1 MEGEGVQP
9 PPVLVVEEVVVVQPP
24 PLVQEVVVVQPPLL
38 VVEEEVVVQPPPL
51 VEEEVVVVQPPLLE
65 VEEEVVVQPPP
76 LVEEEEV
83 VVQPP
88 PLVEEEVVVVQPPLV
103 EEEEVVVQPP
113 LLVEEEEVVVQPPPL
128 MEEEEVVV
136 QPPPLVEEKE
146 EEEVQE
152 LPDPDPYALALRSW
166 TTAMWEHAEHYMD
179 VTATGLND
187 VINLCEAA
195 RVTLREVSA
204 VLVDEPI
211 DAAETIYTALLDAVS
226 RGTDLRLIGPAANI
240 VDRLFNWPGP
250 LAGAMDVAGAL
261 VHDTFDDGWP
271 EGGPLQ
277 AARRMLGYLV
287 DDVHASAGIHFHL
300 FASALGVDVFPAVQ
314 GAFDLWVA
322 NHIQAD
328 AQARVA
334 LQWLNK
340 AVNRSLGAGFTV
352 HLCGI
357 MPASRV
363 RPGGGLYVP
372 LAELMLPQTIGVIDD
387 ALVALHEMR
396 DTLVQVLDLDYRQR
410 GHTAQ
415 INSTSED

>member
-9 PPVLVVEEVVVVQPP
+9 PPVLVVEE
-24 PLVQEVVVVQPPLL
+24 
-38 VVEEEVVVQPPPL
+38 EVVVQPPVL
-51 VEEEVVVVQPPLLE
+51 VVEEVVVVQPPRLVE
-65 VEEEVVVQPPP
+65 EEEVVVQPPP

-88 PLVEEEVVVVQPPLV
+88 PLVEEEEVVVQPPPLV

-113 LLVEEEEVVVQPPPL
+113 PLV
-128 MEEEEVVV
+128 EEEEVVV

-146 EEEVQE
+146 EEVVQE

-226 RGTDLRLIGPAANI
+226 RGTDSRLIGPAANI

-277 AARRMLGYLV
+277 GARRMLGYLV

-300 FASALGVDVFPAVQ
+300 FASALGVDIFPAVQ

-322 NHIQAD
+322 NDAQAD

-334 LQWLNK
+334 LQWLNN

-372 LAELMLPQTIGVIDD
+372 LAELMLPLTIGPIDN

-396 DTLVQVLDLDYRQR
+396 DTLVQVEENVFTFYILVSSPP
-410 GHTAQ
+410 A
-415 INSTSED
+415 